1 MVKYIYWQHKLHDQD
16 KAKILETGLF
26 PYEENLMVKLKQ
38 IFKY

>member
-1 MVKYIYWQHKLHDQD
+1 MVKYIYWQHKLHDKD

-26 PYEENLMVKLKQ
+26 PYKGNLIVKLKQ